1 MMTISGV
8 VALTILATFIWCLMG
23 VGTITLLRMLDPCWP
38 KVTAFFWP
46 ILLVLIAMGMIDGG
60 KRHG

>member
-23 VGTITLLRMLDPCWP
+23 VGTVTLLRMARGAIIPKAAGILWP
-38 KVTAFFWP
+38 AVLLLAAFG
-46 ILLVLIAMGMIDGG
+46 LYD
-60 KRHG
+60 HG